1 MKQEVKQV
9 IKESARETYRHHS
22 LVNAYILSKKLAV
35 NLDIVR
41 DNLIELGYSEHTPNL
56 FIKRKKS

>member
-1 MKQEVKQV
+1 MKREVQETIAEAAK
-9 IKESARETYRHHS
+9 ETYKHHS

-41 DNLIELGYSEHTPNL
+41 DNLVELGYSEHTLNL
-56 FIKRKKS
+56 FVKRKKL